1 MTTQIQQQTTPEMM
15 KNIFL
20 VLMGVLIPMLTANCS
35 ERKTVEKAETSEAT
49 AKTGNAINVSASPFK
64 KFVVVT
70 SEEDE
75 PLYKRADTDSPTLML
90 YEKEGCEGE
99 DCEMIYQW
107 SGEPVKPG
115 YELSSDVLAYVGRIL
130 PVLDEEGDFYK
141 VDVIYHAINIKSAY
155 IHKSCVS
162 DIDREPLSA
171 DILEKPSIGTRNRV
185 IKEGKYRNIVFI
197 DNEDELW
204 GETLEVGVLLDGYIA
219 TPGSYSFECSQNL
232 EQEEPIKIS
241 DEWDVF
247 SLTYGK
253 SLSVILNGEEFFQL
267 DPFKLTNEQIKT
279 LVETVKKKNYEMVKY
294 TYLFPN
300 RRLEY
305 FYWTE

>member
-1 MTTQIQQQTTPEMM
+1 MTTQIQQQTPPEMM

-20 VLMGVLIPMLTANCS
+20 VLMCVLIPVLTANCS
-35 ERKTVEKAETSEAT
+35 ERKTVEKTETSEAT
-49 AKTGNAINVSASPFK
+49 AKTGSAINVSASPFK

-90 YEKEGCEGE
+90 YEEEGCESE

-115 YELSSDVLAYVGRIL
+115 YKLSSDVLAYVGRIL

-141 VDVIYHAINIKSAY
+141 VDVINHDFNIKTGY

-162 DIDREPLSA
+162 SIDWEPLNA
-171 DILEKPSIGTRNRV
+171 DILEKTSIGVRYRV
-185 IKEGKYRNIVFI
+185 VKEGKYRDIVFI

-232 EQEEPIKIS
+232 EQKEPIEINDKGN
-241 DEWDVF
+241 DLF
-247 SLTYGK
+247 LTYGK

-267 DPFKLTNEQIKT
+267 DPLKLTDKQIEN
-279 LVETVKKKNYEMVKY
+279 LVETVKKKKTEMVKY

>member
-20 VLMGVLIPMLTANCS
+20 VLMGMLIPMLTANCS
-35 ERKTVEKAETSEAT
+35 ERKTVEKTETTETT
-49 AKTGNAINVSASPFK
+49 AKTESVINVSASPFK

-90 YEKEGCEGE
+90 YEEEGCESE

-115 YELSSDVLAYVGRIL
+115 YKLSSDVLAYVGRIL

-141 VDVIYHAINIKSAY
+141 VDVINHDFNIKTGY

-162 DIDREPLSA
+162 SIDWEPLNA
-171 DILEKPSIGTRNRV
+171 DILEKTSIGVRYRV
-185 IKEGKYRNIVFI
+185 VKEGKYRDIVFI

-232 EQEEPIKIS
+232 EQKVPIEINDKGN
-241 DEWDVF
+241 DLF
-247 SLTYGK
+247 LTYGK

-267 DPFKLTNEQIKT
+267 DPFKLTDKQIEN
-279 LVETVKKKNYEMVKY
+279 LVETVKKKKTEMVKY

>member
-1 MTTQIQQQTTPEMM
+1 MM

-20 VLMGVLIPMLTANCS
+20 VLMGMLIPMLTANCS
-35 ERKTVEKAETSEAT
+35 ERKTVEKTETTETT
-49 AKTGNAINVSASPFK
+49 AKTESVINVSASPFK

-90 YEKEGCEGE
+90 YEEEGCESE

-115 YELSSDVLAYVGRIL
+115 YKLSSDVLAYVGRIL

-141 VDVIYHAINIKSAY
+141 VDVINHDFNIKTGY

-162 DIDREPLSA
+162 SIDWEPLNA
-171 DILEKPSIGTRNRV
+171 DILEKTSIGVRYRV
-185 IKEGKYRNIVFI
+185 VKEGKYRDIVFI

-232 EQEEPIKIS
+232 EQKVPIEINDKGN
-241 DEWDVF
+241 DLF
-247 SLTYGK
+247 LTYGK

-267 DPFKLTNEQIKT
+267 DPFKLTDKQIEN
-279 LVETVKKKNYEMVKY
+279 LVETVKKKKTEMVKY

>member
-35 ERKTVEKAETSEAT
+35 ERKTVEKTETTETT
-49 AKTGNAINVSASPFK
+49 AKTGSAINVSASPFK

-90 YEKEGCEGE
+90 YEEEGCESE
-99 DCEMIYQW
+99 DCGMIYQW

-115 YELSSDVLAYVGRIL
+115 YKLSSDVLAYVGRIL

-141 VDVIYHAINIKSAY
+141 VDVINHDFNIKTGY

-162 DIDREPLSA
+162 GIDWEPLNA
-171 DILEKPSIGTRNRV
+171 DILEKTSIGVRYRV
-185 IKEGKYRNIVFI
+185 VKEGKYRDIVFI

-232 EQEEPIKIS
+232 EQKVPIEINDKGN
-241 DEWDVF
+241 DLF
-247 SLTYGK
+247 LTYGK

-267 DPFKLTNEQIKT
+267 DPLKLTDKQIEN
-279 LVETVKKKNYEMVKY
+279 LVETVKKKKTEMVKY

>member
-20 VLMGVLIPMLTANCS
+20 VLMCVLIPVLTANCS
-35 ERKTVEKAETSEAT
+35 ERKTVEKTETSEAT

-75 PLYKRADTDSPTLML
+75 PLYKRANTDSPTLML
-90 YEKEGCEGE
+90 YEEEGCESE

-115 YELSSDVLAYVGRIL
+115 YKLSSDVLAYVGRIL

-141 VDVIYHAINIKSAY
+141 VDVINHDFNIKTGY

-162 DIDREPLSA
+162 SIDWEPLNA
-171 DILEKPSIGTRNRV
+171 DILEKTSIGVRYRV
-185 IKEGKYRNIVFI
+185 VKEGKYRDIVFI

-232 EQEEPIKIS
+232 EQKVPIEINDKGN
-241 DEWDVF
+241 DLF
-247 SLTYGK
+247 LTYGK

-267 DPFKLTNEQIKT
+267 DPFKLTDKQIEN
-279 LVETVKKKNYEMVKY
+279 LVETVKKKKTEMVKY

>member
-35 ERKTVEKAETSEAT
+35 ERKTVEKTETTETT
-49 AKTGNAINVSASPFK
+49 AKTGSVINVSASPFK

-90 YEKEGCEGE
+90 YEEEGCESE

-115 YELSSDVLAYVGRIL
+115 YKLSSDVLAYIGRIL

-141 VDVIYHAINIKSAY
+141 VDVINHDFNIKTGY

-162 DIDREPLSA
+162 SIDWEPLNA

-185 IKEGKYRNIVFI
+185 IKEGKYRDIVFI

-232 EQEEPIKIS
+232 EQKVPIEINDKGN
-241 DEWDVF
+241 DLF
-247 SLTYGK
+247 LTYGK

-267 DPFKLTNEQIKT
+267 DPLKLTDKQIEN
-279 LVETVKKKNYEMVKY
+279 LVETVKKKKTEMVKY

>member
-1 MTTQIQQQTTPEMM
+1 MTTQIQQQTPPEMM

-20 VLMGVLIPMLTANCS
+20 VLMGMLIPMLTANCS
-35 ERKTVEKAETSEAT
+35 ERKTVEKTETSEAT
-49 AKTGNAINVSASPFK
+49 AKTGSAINVSASPFK

-90 YEKEGCEGE
+90 YEEEGCESE

-115 YELSSDVLAYVGRIL
+115 CELSSDVLAYVGRIL

-141 VDVIYHAINIKSAY
+141 VDVINHDINIKTGY

-162 DIDREPLSA
+162 SIDWEPLNA
-171 DILEKPSIGTRNRV
+171 DILEKTSIGVRYRV
-185 IKEGKYRNIVFI
+185 VKEGKYRDIVFI

-232 EQEEPIKIS
+232 EQKVPIEINDKGN
-241 DEWDVF
+241 DLF
-247 SLTYGK
+247 LTYGK

-267 DPFKLTNEQIKT
+267 DPLKLTDKQIEN
-279 LVETVKKKNYEMVKY
+279 LVETVKKKKTEMVKY

>member
-1 MTTQIQQQTTPEMM
+1 M

-20 VLMGVLIPMLTANCS
+20 VLMCVLIPVLTANCS
-35 ERKTVEKAETSEAT
+35 ERKTVEKTETSEAT

-75 PLYKRADTDSPTLML
+75 PLYKRANTDSPTLML
-90 YEKEGCEGE
+90 YEEEGCESE

-115 YELSSDVLAYVGRIL
+115 YKLSSDVLAYVGRIL

-141 VDVIYHAINIKSAY
+141 VDVINHDFNIKTGY

-162 DIDREPLSA
+162 SIDWEPLNA
-171 DILEKPSIGTRNRV
+171 DILEKTSIGVRYRV
-185 IKEGKYRNIVFI
+185 VKEGKYRDIVFI

-232 EQEEPIKIS
+232 EQKVPIEINDKGN
-241 DEWDVF
+241 DLF
-247 SLTYGK
+247 LTYGK

-267 DPFKLTNEQIKT
+267 DPFKLTDKQIEN
-279 LVETVKKKNYEMVKY
+279 LVETVKKKKTEMVQY

-300 RRLEY
+300 RRLEC
-305 FYWTE
+305 FYWIE